1 MEHRVLELSVTSCA
15 PLCLCTN
22 SEQEADQP
30 GGTGMKHYLRL
41 FAFVLALSTSYMLAQ
56 AGSAGAGTQANPGQ
70 SGASSQTGSM
80 SGQDTSMQQS
90 ASGKTVDDDSLH
102 RQVHEQL
109 ATNPDLQNVQ
119 ISVRNGV
126 VELNGTVPNKND
138 KKEAKRLTKAVPGVK
153 QVKEKLSVSSSGGSS
168 GASSS
173 TMGGVSTTPGITG
186 SVTAGK
192 QNTAGSSQT
201 APSSTTGTT
210 TGAQTGTQPPATSGG
225 VTGANP
231 PSQAGQTGT
240 APSSSSVGAPAGQ
253 AGATAGTPGA
263 STASAGNDEI
273 RNDIQTAFRNEPT
286 LTSANVSVSVTD
298 DTVTLNGT
306 VPSGH
311 DRETAERIARSFAGN
326 RRVMDNITVAGGGP
340 LSNTPSQT
348 TTPEGSSVP
357 REQQQQQQQ
366 QNTQQNPQQPPV
378 PKL

>member
-1 MEHRVLELSVTSCA
+1 M
-15 PLCLCTN
+15 
-22 SEQEADQP
+22 
-30 GGTGMKHYLRL
+30 MKHYLRL

-56 AGSAGAGTQANPGQ
+56 AGSAGAATQANPGQ
-70 SGASSQTGSM
+70 SGAGNQTGSM
-80 SGQDTSMQQS
+80 SGQDTSMQQR
-90 ASGKTVDDDSLH
+90 ASGQTVDDDTLH

-153 QVKEKLSVSSSGGSS
+153 QVKENLSVSSSGGSS

-186 SVTAGK
+186 SATAEK

-210 TGAQTGTQPPATSGG
+210 AGAQTGTQPPATSGG